1 MEATSTRQGYSL
13 KPIAYTYE
21 RAVQAT
27 NFALSTE
34 KKRTFHVKGTDN
46 SYKRSV
52 LLCKKVRTFVQK
64 GTDFLPKRNAPFR
77 RKTDRNKKIR
87 MCYILI
93 FTFSTIPFFSRC
105 KKNAETTCI
114 HIAVSAFMIVGVV
127 SLLRGLTHQ
136 PIYLIQI
143 GRILY
148 ILYFGLYGL
157 RPFVVP
163 QWNWLQWNINLP
175 AKAAACI

>member
-13 KPIAYTYE
+13 KPTAYTYE

-34 KKRTFHVKGTDN
+34 KERTIHVKGTDDP
-46 SYKRSV
+46 YKRSV
-52 LLCKKVRTFVQK
+52 LLCKKVRTFCLK
-64 GTDFLPKRNAPFR
+64 GTLLFEEKQAETK
-77 RKTDRNKKIR
+77 KTR
-87 MCYILI
+87 MCFILV
-93 FTFSTIPFFSRC
+93 FTFSTVPFFSRC

-114 HIAVSAFMIVGVV
+114 HIAVSAFMIVDIV

-143 GRILY
+143 GRMLY